1 MRHYIRLVVG
11 AMLISPVEVALCAQ
25 IAIPAPLVKEIRVA
39 AAANWSPYS
48 GRDKNGQGVGPAYE
62 LIKKIVEPMGIK
74 VIIVNDQPWPRLV
87 AGVKK
92 GTIDVI
98 LTAYKVDPFGEYS
111 EAYGVD
117 EVKAF
122 VKPGKEFK
130 LKTVADLAT
139 KIGVQPQGAG
149 YDRTF
154 STLAPGLDFRFRQ
167 NSDAKVCIEMVLNG
181 LGDYYVSAYYDVLS
195 KLKASGYENKLV
207 DLKDPVYIKD
217 VVMVFSKASPA
228 IKLLPEVNAGIK
240 KYRADGTVEKM
251 INDFMASR

>member
-1 MRHYIRLVVG
+1 MRHCIRLVVG
-11 AMLISPVEVALCAQ
+11 AALIVSAKAVLSAQ
-25 IAIPAPLVKEIRVA
+25 NATPPPLVKEIRVA

-48 GRDKNGQGVGPAYE
+48 GRDKNGQGIGPAYE

-74 VIIVNDQPWPRLV
+74 VVIANDQPWPRLV
-87 AGVKK
+87 AGVKE

-111 EAYGVD
+111 EPYGVD
-117 EVKAF
+117 EVKVF

-130 LKTVADLAT
+130 LNTVADLAT

-154 STLAPGLDFRFRQ
+154 STLAPGMEFRFRQ
-167 NSDAKVCIEMVLNG
+167 NNDAKVCIEMVLNG

-195 KLKASGYENKLV
+195 KLNAAGYEGKLI
-207 DLKDPVYIKD
+207 DLENPVYTQD

-228 IKLLPEVNAGIK
+228 IKLLPEINAGIK
-240 KYRADGTVEKM
+240 KYRADGTVDKM
-251 INDFMASR
+251 IRSYMATR

>member
-1 MRHYIRLVVG
+1 MRHCTRLVVG
-11 AMLISPVEVALCAQ
+11 TALIISVKVALCA
-25 IAIPAPLVKEIRVA
+25 PTTTHPPRVKEIRVA

-48 GRDKNGQGVGPAYE
+48 GRDKNGQGIGPAYE

-74 VIIVNDQPWPRLV
+74 VIVVNDQPWPRLV
-87 AGVKK
+87 AGVKE

-111 EAYGVD
+111 DAYGVD

-130 LKTVADLAT
+130 LESVADLAT

-149 YDRTF
+149 YDRTL
-154 STLAPGLDFRFRQ
+154 SALAPGLKFRFRQ

-195 KLKASGYENKLV
+195 KLKTAGYENKLI
-207 DLKDPVYIKD
+207 DLKKPVYIKD

-228 IKLLPEVNAGIK
+228 IKLLPEINAGIK
-240 KYRADGTVEKM
+240 KYRADGTVNKM
-251 INDFMASR
+251 INDYMATH

>member
-1 MRHYIRLVVG
+1 MRHCIRLVVG
-11 AMLISPVEVALCAQ
+11 VALIMSVKVVLSAQ
-25 IAIPAPLVKEIRVA
+25 HNIPPPPVKEIRVA

-48 GRDKNGQGVGPAYE
+48 GRDKNGQGIGPAYE
-62 LIKKIVEPMGIK
+62 LIKRIVEPMGIK
-74 VIIVNDQPWPRLV
+74 VIVLNDQPWPRLV

-122 VKPGKEFK
+122 VKPGKEFE

-154 STLAPGLDFRFRQ
+154 SALAPGLEFRFRQ
-167 NSDAKVCIEMVLNG
+167 NSDAKVCIEMVLNE
-181 LGDYYVSAYYDVLS
+181 LGDYYVSGYHDVLS
-195 KLKASGYENKLV
+195 KLKAAGYENKLI
-207 DLKDPVYIKD
+207 DLENPVYTQE
-217 VVMVFSKASPA
+217 VVMVFSKVSPA
-228 IKLLPEVNAGIK
+228 IKLLPEINAGIK
-240 KYRADGTVEKM
+240 KYRADGTVDKM
-251 INDFMASR
+251 IHGYMANR